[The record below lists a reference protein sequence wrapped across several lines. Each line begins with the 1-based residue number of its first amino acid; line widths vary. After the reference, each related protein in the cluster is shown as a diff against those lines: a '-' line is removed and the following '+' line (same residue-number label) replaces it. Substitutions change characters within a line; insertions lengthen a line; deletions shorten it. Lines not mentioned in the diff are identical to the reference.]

1 MIRVLRLNFASLAV
15 NLTVVDKESY
25 ELSVL
30 RCNSG
35 L

>member
-1 MIRVLRLNFASLAV
+1 MIRVLRLLVVSLPV
-15 NLTVVDKESY
+15 NLTVVDKDSY